1 MSLLK
6 CNRDVILERTLVSER
21 KKLFYLSKG
30 VALIDDFYFQNYE
43 LHAFPDTK
51 VAPIQQ
57 ALNYYP
63 VFFSPKSKHFFFL
76 WLIRSILDQAKVVHK
91 KLINSWDPWD
101 QVRLTL

>member
-57 ALNYYP
+57 PLIPRLQLLSCFLSAKIKT
-63 VFFSPKSKHFFFL
+63 FFCDS
-76 WLIRSILDQAKVVHK
+76 LD
-91 KLINSWDPWD
+91 LYG
-101 QVRLTL
+101 